1 MKFKEKSSINGNKLF
16 DIDSPKNPGKKFSYE
31 YPFDL
36 SFNIKNDVEKDHF
49 KGPAIYVIEFKDE
62 VIYIGKY
69 RPEDRSLISTRWV
82 KHIMT
87 FTNRGYRVGGSALK
101 KLVLAENDFAIF
113 KQNKK
118 FFEDIYRYF
127 ESEENENRY
136 EDTNTLTSFN
146 RLRFADKYSKFNS
159 HKVDISDFTF
169 NCFTLSGDEKNLS
182 KRKELISII
191 EKILLIKYQPKCNK
205 EYLRGESKIKLT
217 DVKSDLEKS
226 LDNLLKLCNK

>member
-1 MKFKEKSSINGNKLF
+1 MKFKKNSFINGNKLF
-16 DIDSPKNPGKKFSYE
+16 DIDSQKNPGVKFSYK
-31 YPFDL
+31 YPFNLNFKINKGVD
-36 SFNIKNDVEKDHF
+36 KDKF
-49 KGPAIYVIEFKDE
+49 KGPAIYVIEFKGE

-69 RPEDRSLISTRWV
+69 RPEDRSLISSRWV

-101 KLVLAENDFAIF
+101 KLVLEENDFAIF

-127 ESEENENRY
+127 KTGENENRFK
-136 EDTNTLTSFN
+136 DTGVVTSFN

-182 KRKELISII
+182 KRKELVSNI
-191 EKILLIKYQPKCNK
+191 EQILLCKYMPKCNK
-205 EYLRGESKIKLT
+205 EYLGGESKIKLT

-226 LDNLLKLCNK
+226 LDNLLNK